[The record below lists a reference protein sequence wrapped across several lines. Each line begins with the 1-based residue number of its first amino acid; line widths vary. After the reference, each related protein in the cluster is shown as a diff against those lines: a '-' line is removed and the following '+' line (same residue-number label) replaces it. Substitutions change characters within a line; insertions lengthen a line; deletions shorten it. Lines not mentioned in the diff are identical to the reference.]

1 MDKLNNLLAQVAVLG
16 NAQRQYQVQCAEL
29 GSNVVERW
37 WGRDALS
44 AHASTEV
51 DVLSTDQHIDLDALL
66 AKQAE
71 LLIRTADGGEQR
83 RSGLIASAQRMGS
96 DGGLVRYR
104 LSLHSWT
111 WWLQHARHSRVFQ
124 DSNVR
129 QIVDAVL
136 QDYPDLANWRW
147 AEGCDEFIGTRVRS
161 YCVQYRES
169 DLDFLQRLLAE
180 EGLGWRLC
188 QDEQALCGNSME
200 IFADSQTLPEDAA
213 SAKVGVRF
221 HRSDAT
227 ESTDSIQTLGRSRA
241 LGSTRISLLSDDYR
255 SVRGIT
261 AQLPVDGGGE
271 QSQRESY
278 DPVGA
283 YAFSN
288 AAAAAWYARLQAQ
301 SHEVHDRTWLG
312 QGTVRGFQSG
322 TWLQVLQ
329 APFASAPELLLTE
342 VEHAGINNLPTDV
355 RHAMNDA
362 LGKAPIGTADA
373 ALWQQAEK
381 VGYANRFK
389 ATEHAMPW
397 RPALVDGTGQRLNPR
412 PTAPGYQTARVVAA
426 HGGKGQDV
434 HADSMGRIRVCF
446 HFQNGEADTTWLRVA
461 QRYAGPGVGAQFLPR
476 IGQEVLVGFLD
487 GDIDRPIV
495 LGALYNGR
503 GEAGIAPTPAGASA
517 SDDRSAYA
525 QARDGATSAQANL
538 SGGHA
543 PAWHAAG
550 AGDEAHRNPGAVW
563 GIRSRE
569 WEGGEGSNHLLFDD
583 SDQQLRVQLASSQQ
597 TSQLSLGHLRHQAD
611 NFLGSL
617 RGTGFELRSDAWGAV
632 RASSGAWFSAYAHRS
647 SSPAGEVV
655 QPAALLNQLQSL
667 STHFSQ
673 AARTHLTST
682 LVMKEGA
689 RSKDSSSLVPDQA
702 PLAAM
707 LASAKTTVAGTAF
720 DAAGGEAAQRKA
732 TAGADRV
739 PHSGDPLLGF
749 AAPAGIIHVA
759 GQALHWSV
767 GEGLLLASGGDSDT
781 AVMGNARLHAGQAIG
796 MLACAV
802 EGGAGDGNALSV
814 VAGTGELNVQA
825 QHDEVRLQSKQA
837 LRAASAQG
845 VVELAAGKTI
855 HIATSGGASVT
866 IEGGNI
872 TFNCPGTITVHAS
885 KKSFVGPA
893 ELARELPV
901 FPVPSFAPEPMDFNF
916 WLQDMPGP
924 TGNPLAE
931 TSWKIIKNRGKPA
944 GAVLRD
950 PKRVLLEGATD
961 ADGQVVLDDEQK
973 QLLAREYASTPS
985 QLWLLYPGHS
995 VQINVARDK
1004 GDWDDDQRLRME
1016 LGAAGFTSVV
1026 RTDMVA
1032 IRQQGEMDYA
1042 RSALER
1048 FDQSGTSTKLKDF
1061 IKR

>member
-1 MDKLNNLLAQVAVLG
+1 MDKLNNLMAQIAVLG
-16 NAQRQYQVQCAEL
+16 NAQRQYQLQCDAF
-29 GSNVVERW
+29 GNNVVERW
-37 WGRDALS
+37 RGRDALS
-44 AHASTEV
+44 AHAATEV
-51 DVLSTDQHIDLDALL
+51 DVLATEQGADLQALL
-66 AKQAE
+66 AKPAI
-71 LLIRTADGGEQR
+71 LRMRTADGGEQR
-83 RSGLIASAQRMGS
+83 RSGLIASATCLGS

-104 LSLHSWT
+104 FSLQSWT

-124 DSNVR
+124 DKTLR
-129 QIVDAVL
+129 QIVDSVL
-136 QDYPDLANWRW
+136 EGYPELARWRW
-147 AEGCDEFIGTRVRS
+147 AEGCDEFIAARARS

-169 DLDFLQRLLAE
+169 DLAFVQRLLAE

-188 QDEQALCGNSME
+188 QDEQAPCGNSME
-200 IFADSQTLPEDAA
+200 IFADSSALPQDAA
-213 SAKVGVRF
+213 SASVGVRF

-227 ESTDSIQTLGRSRA
+227 ESSDIIQTLGRQRA
-241 LGSTRISLLSDDYR
+241 LGSNRISLLSDDYR
-255 SVRGIT
+255 SVRGIS

-278 DPVGA
+278 DVVGA

-288 AAAAAWYARLQAQ
+288 AAAAGWYARLQAQ
-301 SHEVHDRTWLG
+301 AHEVHACTWLG
-312 QGTVRGFQSG
+312 QATVRGFQSG
-322 TWLQVLQ
+322 TWIQVQQ
-329 APFASAPELLLTE
+329 APFSSAPELLLTE
-342 VEHAGINNLPTDV
+342 LDHAGINNLPTDV
-355 RHAMNDA
+355 RQALDDA
-362 LGKAPIGTADA
+362 LGKPPINTADA
-373 ALWQQAEK
+373 ALWLQAEK

-389 ATEHAMPW
+389 ATERAMPW

-412 PTAPGYQTARVVAA
+412 PTAPGYQTARVIAS

-434 HADSMGRIRVCF
+434 HADSLGRIRVCF

-503 GEAGIAPTPAGASA
+503 GEAGVAPTPAGASGN
-517 SDDRSAYA
+517 DERSAYA
-525 QARDGATSAQANL
+525 QARDNAGSAQGNL

-550 AGDEAHRNPGAVW
+550 AGDDAHRNAGAVW

-569 WEGGEGSNHLLFDD
+569 WEGGQGSNHLLFDD

-632 RASSGAWFSAYAHRS
+632 RASSGAWFSAYTHRS
-647 SSPAGEVV
+647 NSPAGEAV
-655 QPAALLNQLQSL
+655 QPAALLGQLQSL
-667 STHFSQ
+667 STRFSQ

-689 RSKDSSSLVPDQA
+689 RGKERSSIVPDQA

-707 LASAKTTVAGTAF
+707 LASARTTVAGTAF
-720 DAAGGEAAQRKA
+720 DAASGEAAQRQA
-732 TAGADRV
+732 TAGSGRV

-749 AAPAGIIHVA
+749 AAPAGIVHVA

-802 EGGAGDGNALSV
+802 EGGAEGGNALSV

-825 QHDEVRLQSKQA
+825 QHDELRLQSRQA

-893 ELARELPV
+893 ELARELPT
-901 FPVPSFAPEPMDFNF
+901 FPVPSFAPEPMDFDF

-931 TSWKIIKNRGKPA
+931 TSWRIIRNRGKPF
-944 GAVLRD
+944 GAALRD
-950 PKRVLLEGATD
+950 AKRVLLEGVTD
-961 ADGQVVLDDEQK
+961 ADGHVVLDDDQQ
-973 QLLAREYASTPS
+973 QLLAREYAGTPS

-995 VQINVARDK
+995 VQIDVARDK
-1004 GDWDDDQRLRME
+1004 GDWDEDQRLRME
-1016 LGAAGFTSVV
+1016 LGAAGFTAAV
-1026 RTDMVA
+1026 RTDMVG
-1032 IRQQGEMDYA
+1032 IRQQGEMNYA
-1042 RSALER
+1042 RNAVER
-1048 FDQSGTSTKLKDF
+1048 FDQGGTSAKLKDF